1 MLRKS
6 TRTFSV
12 TVESGGGYD
21 VGDPSAVEINVL
33 NNDSA
38 VVSILAVS
46 GTVDE
51 GTPAQ
56 FEVRVSNEIATTLT
70 ATISLTAVGDFGINL
85 DDTDVVIVAG
95 ETRAL
100 LTVGTT
106 DDDIDEDNGSLT
118 ATIDSLAL
126 SGLVSGVQPTISD
139 DNSSAMV
146 TILDNDLAVVVSIT
160 TLEGQAS
167 TTISEANDVM
177 LRLTLSRAISQDLQ
191 VNLNSVG
198 DSGLVARVP
207 TVVEV
212 PSNTATHEFTVP
224 INDMIVA
231 QPDRNIDI
239 SVATGNGY
247 IPSPDSVTVTV
258 NVIDE
263 DTAEVTISPVSES
276 VTRGDDAKFDVVLG
290 LMTAVDV
297 EIGIDV
303 QFGGGFITDENRG
316 RTTVTVLAGQ
326 MSTVLAVPTLGDT
339 GIQVN
344 SSLVA
349 TLVAIPHLDLFIGDP
364 SSATLIINALLPL
377 SIAAMPDS
385 LSLREMAV
393 GDSIET
399 SVSLNRIEGGDDV
412 IVTITIDPSA
422 GTGLTV
428 SPLSLTFRTTEAQ
441 TVTVTAAARDE
452 FYTGDRSAILTLSAR
467 GYVTE
472 TVTVTIIEDTP
483 QPVID
488 LRVTPTDLN
497 LVRFTSTEIEVSVDV
512 DAILDVETT
521 GAVRLTGDS
530 MTDSL
535 DLSGI
540 TSTRIAIV
548 GVSEGMGTV
557 TVTARGT
564 RAGTGAEQETRT
576 VSVMVS
582 TPILVITGV
591 PTNINLLTRETT
603 VVTVSVSA
611 IGGHSPTL
619 TAMVTGTG
627 NSVTPT
633 VRTDVAAGMET
644 TFRVTAGLVAGN
656 ETLTLTASHPDYEPA
671 STQVPVDVSL
681 RPIELS
687 VAPSPLEIVSEMS
700 ADLTITATPTVTI
713 TIISGDAG
721 IASVPVSAARFELEG
736 GADNSARINVSG
748 GNVDNTTLTIEASA
762 AGYTTET
769 ITVDVNVLESLRI
782 AAMPVRLSLVEGGA
796 STPLSVS
803 LNRIDTDSGTVGV
816 TINLQDRKRIDC
828 DTVIIGVYRHGDA
841 DCNSHSERRR

>member
-1 MLRKS
+1 M
-6 TRTFSV
+6 
-12 TVESGGGYD
+12 
-21 VGDPSAVEINVL
+21 
-33 NNDSA
+33 
-38 VVSILAVS
+38 SIFALS
-46 GTVDE
+46 DRVDE
-51 GTPAQ
+51 GDSAQ

-70 ATISLTAVGDFGINL
+70 ATISLTAGLGEDFGINL

-126 SGLVSGVQPTISD
+126 SGLVSGVEPEIGT
-139 DNSSAMV
+139 DNSAMV
-146 TILDNDLAVVVSIT
+146 TILDNDLPVEVSIT
-160 TLEGQAS
+160 TLNGEAS
-167 TTISEANDVM
+167 TTISEADGEIM
-177 LRLTLSRAISQDLQ
+177 LLLKLSRSISQPLQ

-326 MSTVLAVPTLGDT
+326 MSTVLTVPTLGDT

-385 LSLREMAV
+385 LSLREMAG
-393 GDSIET
+393 GDSTET

-441 TVTVTAAARDE
+441 SVAVTAAARDE

-497 LVRFTSTEIEVSVDV
+497 LVRFTTSTEIEVSVGV
-512 DAILDVETT
+512 DAILDVEAT

-540 TSTRIAIV
+540 TSIRIAIV

-576 VSVMVS
+576 VSVTVITPTLTISAS
-582 TPILVITGV
+582 TAELDIAADPVELTVTVRAAGNSTGITLTAIIDNGIVASVTPTEITGV
-591 PTNINLLTRETT
+591 IANEPRMFT
-603 VVTVSVSA
+603 VE
-611 IGGHSPTL
+611 GL
-619 TAMVTGTG
+619 VTGTG
-627 NSVTPT
+627 TAT
-633 VRTDVAAGMET
+633 VA
-644 TFRVTAGLVAGN
+644 
-656 ETLTLTASHPDYEPA
+656 TLTLTASHPDY
-671 STQVPVDVSL
+671 
-681 RPIELS
+681 I
-687 VAPSPLEIVSEMS
+687 S
-700 ADLTITATPTVTI
+700 ADTM
-713 TIISGDAG
+713 
-721 IASVPVSAARFELEG
+721 IAVNVNRPVEALRFRIKVFLEG
-736 GADNSARINVSG
+736 A
-748 GNVDNTTLTIEASA
+748 
-762 AGYTTET
+762 
-769 ITVDVNVLESLRI
+769 
-782 AAMPVRLSLVEGGA
+782 
-796 STPLSVS
+796 
-803 LNRIDTDSGTVGV
+803 
-816 TINLQDRKRIDC
+816 QD
-828 DTVIIGVYRHGDA
+828 A
-841 DCNSHSERRR
+841 P